1 MNLPS
6 EAELCDQGDLAY
18 CEHIANKARTNSQH
32 AVSVWREHHGV
43 LSPADKVYLQLQEA
57 RAKDRRRALVRLRAK
72 LCASGDHG
80 ACQNIVDESIAAIA
94 TKHLS
99 DTAIVPREASA
110 QAHTP
115 PPSCAMTCSCLTI
128 WKALCSGHISNHNA

>member
-6 EAELCDQGDLAY
+6 EAELCDQGDLTY
-18 CEHIANKARTNSQH
+18 CEHLANKARTNSQR

-43 LSPADKVYLQLQEA
+43 LSSADKAYLQLQEA

-99 DTAIVPREASA
+99 DAAIAPREATFKA
-110 QAHTP
+110 QSPH
-115 PPSCAMTCSCLTI
+115 LTRA
-128 WKALCSGHISNHNA
+128 ALRTSDN